1 MNQTQYKNEKRF
13 ISRLKGNLTENMR
26 ECYDTDLCEA
36 VTADNEHVWNALTED
51 SR

>member
-26 ECYDTDLCEA
+26 ECFESTPR
-36 VTADNEHVWNALTED
+36 DNERAWRAMTED